1 MSLFDQFA
9 AFVDDPPPAYAFE
22 ISAAG
27 IASAVRGG
35 DRKAGPQ
42 VAFKPWDPGVL
53 NVSPIADNV
62 LQPEAF
68 LTHVAALHAAN
79 GKRRRK
85 AALILPDYCAR
96 IAVLDFDSFPTI
108 AEEQLSL
115 VRFRLK
121 KTVPFDVDSAAVN
134 YHIQK
139 QGKRLEVVVGAAAHE
154 IVARY
159 EAPFRQSG
167 YNPGYVTTSILASL
181 DLLPAG
187 GLHVLT
193 KLAGRV
199 LTVAVCEGRQPKL
212 VRCVELPDL
221 THDDV
226 KAMLF
231 PTLAYA
237 EDILGRH
244 PEKLYACGLGDV
256 GSELSAE
263 WNIPVETLRSPWGAV
278 NETNSGLFGWL
289 QAQEVR

>member
-1 MSLFDQFA
+1 MSVLDHLA
-9 AFVDDPPPAYAFE
+9 AFVDDPPPVYAFE

-27 IASAVRGG
+27 VAWVVRG
-35 DRKAGPQ
+35 DRKSGPQ
-42 VAFKPWDPGVL
+42 IAFKPWESGVL
-53 NVSPIADNV
+53 NVSPISDNV
-62 LQPEAF
+62 QQPEAF
-68 LTHVAALHAAN
+68 LAAISSLTVPN
-79 GKRRRK
+79 GKRRRN
-85 AALILPDYCAR
+85 AAVILPDYCAR
-96 IAVLDFDSFPTI
+96 IAVLDFDAFPTE

-139 QGKRLEVVVGAAAHE
+139 SGKRWEVVVAAAAHE

-167 YNPGYVTTSILASL
+167 YNPGYVTTSVLASL
-181 DLLPAG
+181 DLLPGG

-212 VRCVELPDL
+212 VRCVELPDV
-221 THDDV
+221 THEDV

-237 EDILGRH
+237 EDTLGRH
-244 PEKLYACGLGDV
+244 PEKLFACGLGDV
-256 GSELSAE
+256 AGELSAE
-263 WNIPVETLRSPWGAV
+263 WNIPVEPLRSPWGGV
-278 NETNSGLFGWL
+278 NETNSGLLGWL
-289 QAQEVR
+289 QAHEAQ